1 MDKNRILDAITNP
14 KDIHCLKTDELEILC
29 SELRQ
34 QIIETTSKTGGHV
47 ASSLGACE
55 IIVACHSV
63 LNLPK
68 DKLIFDVGHQ
78 SYAHMLLTDRL
89 SKFDTLRQVD
99 GLPGFPRPSVSE
111 YDSSVS
117 GHASDSISIAA
128 GYAHANLLN
137 KSDGLVVAL
146 TGDGAIEG
154 GMALEALSYIGANQL
169 KVVVILND
177 NEMSISSTV
186 GAITRHLGN
195 IRTSKSYRNARDS
208 FQARL
213 EKAGFLGE
221 LAVEFGRRTKD
232 SLKHLLLPQKM
243 MFEQLGVLCTPP
255 INGNDVKEVKDMLE
269 ICSRV
274 DGPVLI
280 HCITTK
286 GKGYAPAEIDPE
298 LFHGIG
304 AYNKETGLPIKSHKK
319 YWTDVFGDQ
328 IVKEAE
334 SDSDIVAI
342 TAAMEGGVGLKEFHK
357 RFPKRYIDVGICEEN
372 AVGMAAGL
380 AYAGKK
386 PVVCIY
392 STFLQRAIDQI
403 TIDVALEDLNCVFAI
418 DRAGFVGADG
428 PTHHGLFDISYLRCI
443 PNLKVMC
450 PSDED
455 ELREALHFAIK
466 STGTF
471 AVRYPRGEV
480 VESLLEKSKNK
491 NFELGL
497 SRILREGSDAYILA
511 FGKMC
516 KNGLGAS
523 GILKEKHNI
532 SAGVIDMRFAKP
544 LDATA
549 IKEACKTNCVVT
561 IEDGIIAG
569 GAGEGV
575 LSLIH
580 ENGLDHKKLKVHT
593 LGYDDAFP
601 EQGCDDV
608 VFERFGLDA
617 VSIAETIRRSL

>member
-1 MDKNRILDAITNP
+1 MDNNRILDAIRKP
-14 KDIHCLKTDELEILC
+14 SDIHCLKTDELEILC
-29 SELRQ
+29 DEIRQ
-34 QIIETTSKTGGHV
+34 QIIKTTSVTGGHV

-89 SKFDTLRQVD
+89 STFDTLRQVD
-99 GLPGFPRPSVSE
+99 GLPGFPRPSISK

-213 EKAGFLGE
+213 EKVGFLGE

-269 ICSRV
+269 VCSRV

-286 GKGYAPAEIDPE
+286 GKGYMPAEADPE

-304 AYNKETGLPIKSHKK
+304 AFESISGKPVKTHKL
-319 YWTDVFGDQ
+319 YWTDVFSDQ
-328 IVKEAE
+328 IVTEAE
-334 SDSDIVAI
+334 SNNDVIAI

-386 PVVCIY
+386 PIVCIY

-428 PTHHGLFDISYLRCI
+428 PTHHGLFDISYLRSI
-443 PNLKVMC
+443 PNLKIMC
-450 PSDED
+450 PSDAD
-455 ELREALHFAIK
+455 ELRKALHFAIK
-466 STGTF
+466 SPGTF
-471 AVRYPRGEV
+471 AVRYPRGEAIQP
-480 VESLLEKSKNK
+480 LLNNSKACNV
-491 NFELGL
+491 ELGL
-497 SRILREGSDAYILA
+497 SRTLREGSDAYILA

-516 KNGLGAS
+516 SNALQAAD
-523 GILKEKHNI
+523 ILKDKYNI

-544 LDATA
+544 LDTDA
-549 IKEACKTNCVVT
+549 IKRACKTNAIVT

-575 LSLIH
+575 LSVIH
-580 ENGLDHKKLKVHT
+580 KKGFGHKKLKIHI

-601 EQGCDDV
+601 DQGSDEAI
-608 VFERFGLDA
+608 FKKYGLDA
-617 VSIAETIRRSL
+617 LSIAQTIRKSL